1 MPPACRSS
9 GSACGRR
16 RRNGASWLPRARP
29 SWCRANGGTRSSPDW
44 RSWSRCS
51 ASTSSATA
59 CATWSI
65 PGDGH
70 EEAHMTTA
78 APALSVEGLSV
89 EFRTRS
95 GIVRALD
102 NVSFSVDKG
111 ETIALVGESG
121 SGKSVTAYAVMG
133 ILDPAGKVTAGRA
146 MLGGLDLLSAKPGQ
160 LADGRGREIAMI
172 FQNPRTALNPI
183 RTVGRQIADVLI
195 RHGKVPRRDAPGQAV
210 DMLRAVGITD
220 PARRAKAYPFEMSGG
235 MCQRVM
241 IAIALAAK
249 PSLLNAD
256 EPTTGLDVTTQ
267 AVIMDLFNHPRHP
280 YTAELIAATPD
291 SAASLDE
298 LASIPGS
305 LPDLRRTDL
314 PPCRY
319 SERCPRKTEAC
330 AQPLPRLTSASGH
343 MVACW
348 NPMPERIAAAPTES
362 AA

>member
-1 MPPACRSS
+1 M
-9 GSACGRR
+9 
-16 RRNGASWLPRARP
+16 
-29 SWCRANGGTRSSPDW
+29 
-44 RSWSRCS
+44 
-51 ASTSSATA
+51 
-59 CATWSI
+59 
-65 PGDGH
+65 
-70 EEAHMTTA
+70 AHMTA

-102 NVSFSVDKG
+102 NVSFSVGKG
-111 ETIALVGESG
+111 ETIALVGELG

-133 ILDPAGKVTAGRA
+133 ILDPAGRVTAGRA
-146 MLGGLDLLSAKPGQ
+146 MFGGLDLLAAKPNE
-160 LADGRGREIAMI
+160 LDEVRGRKIAMI

-195 RHGKVPRRDAPGQAV
+195 RHGKVPRRSAPAHAV

-249 PSLLNAD
+249 PALLIAD

-267 AVIMDLFNHPRHP
+267 AVIMDLIADLAKDLGMATIFITHDLALAGQRSARIVVMHAGHVVENAPTRELRAQPRHP

-291 SAASLDE
+291 AAASLDA
-298 LASIPGS
+298 LAAIPGA

-319 SERCPRKTEAC
+319 SERCPRKIAAC
-330 AQPLPRLTSASGH
+330 SQPLPHTPADARHA
-343 MVACW
+343 VACW
-348 NPMPERIAAAPTES
+348 NPLPERIMSAPKVS

>member
-1 MPPACRSS
+1 VV
-9 GSACGRR
+9 
-16 RRNGASWLPRARP
+16 
-29 SWCRANGGTRSSPDW
+29 
-44 RSWSRCS
+44 
-51 ASTSSATA
+51 
-59 CATWSI
+59 
-65 PGDGH
+65 H
-70 EEAHMTTA
+70 
-78 APALSVEGLSV
+78 
-89 EFRTRS
+89 
-95 GIVRALD
+95 ALD
-102 NVSFSVDKG
+102 NVGFSVDRG

-133 ILDPAGKVTAGRA
+133 ILDPAGRVTGGNA
-146 MLGGLDLLSAKPGQ
+146 MLGELDLLHISARQ
-160 LADGRGREIAMI
+160 LAEARGRDIAMI

-183 RTVGRQIADVLI
+183 RPVGKQIADVLI
-195 RHGKVPRRDAPGQAV
+195 RHGKVSRRDAPEKAV
-210 DMLRAVGITD
+210 EMLRAVGITD

-249 PSLLNAD
+249 PSVLIAD

-267 AVIMDLFNHPRHP
+267 AVIMDLINDLAGKMGMATVFITHDLALAAQRAARIVVMHAGHVVENAPTAALFANPRHP

-291 SAASLDE
+291 AAASLDQ

-305 LPDLRRTDL
+305 LPDLRRADL

-319 SERCPRKTEAC
+319 SERCPRKTAAC
-330 AQPLPRLTSASGH
+330 AQPLPHTVVGATH

-348 NPMPERIAAAPTES
+348 NPLPDTGTPTPAVNTFAVS

>member
-1 MPPACRSS
+1 M
-9 GSACGRR
+9 
-16 RRNGASWLPRARP
+16 NV
-29 SWCRANGGTRSSPDW
+29 
-44 RSWSRCS
+44 
-51 ASTSSATA
+51 
-59 CATWSI
+59 
-65 PGDGH
+65 
-70 EEAHMTTA
+70 

-102 NVSFSVDKG
+102 NVSFAIAKG
-111 ETIALVGESG
+111 ETMALVGESG
-121 SGKSVTAYAVMG
+121 SGKSVTAYAVLG
-133 ILDPAGKVTAGRA
+133 ILDPAARVTGGKA
-146 MLGGLDLLSAKPGQ
+146 MFGGLDLLSAKPGQ
-160 LADGRGREIAMI
+160 LADVRGREIAMI

-183 RTVGRQIADVLI
+183 RPVGRQIADVLI
-195 RHGKVPRRDAPGQAV
+195 RHGNVPGREAPAQAIE
-210 DMLRAVGITD
+210 MLRAVGITD

-249 PSLLNAD
+249 PSLLIAD

-267 AVIMDLFNHPRHP
+267 AVIMDLISDLASELGMATIFITHDLALAGQRAARIVVMHAGHVVESAPTRELFARPRHP

-291 SAASLDE
+291 SAASLDD

-319 SERCPRKTEAC
+319 SERCPRKLDAC
-330 AQPLPRLTSASGH
+330 GRPLPQTDTSAH
-343 MVACW
+343 HVACW
-348 NPMPERIAAAPTES
+348 NPLPMS
-362 AA
+362 AS

>member
-1 MPPACRSS
+1 M
-9 GSACGRR
+9 
-16 RRNGASWLPRARP
+16 
-29 SWCRANGGTRSSPDW
+29 
-44 RSWSRCS
+44 
-51 ASTSSATA
+51 
-59 CATWSI
+59 
-65 PGDGH
+65 
-70 EEAHMTTA
+70 TA
-78 APALSVEGLSV
+78 ASALSVEGLSV

-102 NVSFSVDKG
+102 NVSFAVEKG

-146 MLGGLDLLSAKPGQ
+146 TLDGLDLLAATQSQ
-160 LADGRGREIAMI
+160 LADVRGRKIAMI

-195 RHGKVPRRDAPGQAV
+195 RHGNISRHDAPEKAV

-220 PARRAKAYPFEMSGG
+220 PSRRAGAYPFEMSGG

-249 PSLLNAD
+249 PTLLIAD

-267 AVIMDLFNHPRHP
+267 AVIMDLVSDLAREMGMGTIFITHDLALAGQRSSRIVVMHAGHVVENAPTAELYAHPRHP

-291 SAASLDE
+291 SAANLDE

-319 SERCPRKTEAC
+319 SERCPRKIDAC
-330 AQPLPRLTSASGH
+330 TQPLPHPAPNAAH
-343 MVACW
+343 FVACW
-348 NPMPERIAAAPTES
+348 NPLPAGTVSVPAENAA
-362 AA
+362 

>member
-1 MPPACRSS
+1 
-9 GSACGRR
+9 
-16 RRNGASWLPRARP
+16 
-29 SWCRANGGTRSSPDW
+29 
-44 RSWSRCS
+44 
-51 ASTSSATA
+51 
-59 CATWSI
+59 
-65 PGDGH
+65 
-70 EEAHMTTA
+70 MTVA
-78 APALSVEGLSV
+78 AALSVENLSI

-95 GIVRALD
+95 GIVRAID
-102 NVSFSVDKG
+102 NASFAVCKG

-133 ILDPAGKVTAGRA
+133 ILDPAGRVTGGKA
-146 MLGGLDLLSAKPGQ
+146 MLGGLDLLAATPSQ
-160 LADGRGREIAMI
+160 LADVRGREIAMI

-183 RTVGRQIADVLI
+183 RPVGRQIADVLV
-195 RHGKVPRRDAPGQAV
+195 RHGNVPGREAPARAIE
-210 DMLRAVGITD
+210 MLRAVGITD

-249 PSLLNAD
+249 PSLLIAD

-267 AVIMDLFNHPRHP
+267 AVIMDLISDLATELGMATIFITHDLALAGQRAARIVVMHAGHVVESAPTRELFARPRHP

-305 LPDLRRTDL
+305 LPDLRRADL

-319 SERCPRKTEAC
+319 SERCPRKISDC
-330 AQPLPRLTSASGH
+330 DQPLPRPEAEAAH
-343 MVACW
+343 NVACW
-348 NPMPERIAAAPTES
+348 NPLPMGPT
-362 AA
+362 